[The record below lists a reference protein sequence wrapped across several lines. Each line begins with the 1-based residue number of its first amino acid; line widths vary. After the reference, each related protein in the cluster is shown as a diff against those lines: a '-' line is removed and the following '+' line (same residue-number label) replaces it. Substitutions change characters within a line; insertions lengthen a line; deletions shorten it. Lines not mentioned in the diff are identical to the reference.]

1 MKHRDTNP
9 EHAQQ
14 HVKQDERPQEENKVK
29 PAFVAPK
36 LIVHGDITELTA
48 FTGSGSV

>member
-1 MKHRDTNP
+1 MNHQDMNP
-9 EHAQQ
+9 EHVQQ
-14 HVKQDERPQEENKVK
+14 HPEQDERPQEENKPK